1 MLFQIWNLNFISVYE
16 MFIVGEEETMGGE
29 RFVIYHTV
37 AGRIVYVC
45 VSDKYLQE
53 FHFKPYN
60 LLVN

>member
-1 MLFQIWNLNFISVYE
+1 

-37 AGRIVYVC
+37 AGRIVHVC

-53 FHFKPYN
+53 FHFKPYD